1 MTTQRT
7 SSGARP
13 RDRIC
18 GPISSSGAMSKTAAR
33 WMSGMKGGK
42 YRGLLASAGMPVS
55 TTISPSGCSITQTW
69 TGNQPVIALSNHA
82 FRRRR
87 SPSRSPSRQRSVTR
101 TRPVSMA
108 WIFMAVL
115 LLGWREADLSDER
128 VNLVGEERVDIP
140 DDRLDEV
147 KELEH
152 DVPVQPRPGDCGQI
166 ERVVRKSVPRRPGQR
181 VERALDLRRQAPVI
195 LRQVDLAALD
205 RLREDVGGDD
215 EAAPR
220 GRVRGVGGL
229 LVGGNRAAVE
239 ELEVD
244 RMIEGPAPPRMGD
257 SRQPL
262 RPAA

>member
-7 SSGARP
+7 SSGLRP
-13 RDRIC
+13 RARIC

-69 TGNQPVIALSNHA
+69 TGNQPVIFLSNHA

-87 SPSRSPSRQRSVTR
+87 IPSPSPSRQRSVTR

-108 WIFMAVL
+108 WIFMSFL
-115 LLGWREADLSDER
+115 LLGWCEADLADER
-128 VNLVGEERVDIP
+128 VHFVGEERVDIA

-152 DVPVQPRPGDCGQI
+152 DVPVQPCPGDRGQI
-166 ERVVRKSVPRRPGQR
+166 EGVVRKIVAFHPGQR
-181 VERALDLRRQAPVI
+181 GERALDLRGQAPVF
-195 LRQVDLAALD
+195 LRQIDLAALE
-205 RLREDVGGDD
+205 RVREDGRGDD

-220 GRVRGVGGL
+220 GRV
-229 LVGGNRAAVE
+229 
-239 ELEVD
+239 
-244 RMIEGPAPPRMGD
+244 
-257 SRQPL
+257 S
-262 RPAA
+262 

>member
-87 SPSRSPSRQRSVTR
+87 SPSPSPSRQRSVTR

-115 LLGWREADLSDER
+115 LLGWCEADLANER
-128 VNLVGEERVDIP
+128 FHFVVEERVDIP

-152 DVPVQPRPGDCGQI
+152 DVPVQPCPGDRGQI
-166 ERVVRKSVPRRPGQR
+166 QR
-181 VERALDLRRQAPVI
+181 VARKVVTIHLGQFFKRIIDLRWQSQI
-195 LRQVDLAALD
+195 LF
-205 RLREDVGGDD
+205 
-215 EAAPR
+215 
-220 GRVRGVGGL
+220 
-229 LVGGNRAAVE
+229 
-239 ELEVD
+239 
-244 RMIEGPAPPRMGD
+244 
-257 SRQPL
+257 
-262 RPAA
+262 